1 MAGEVLDDADVGD
14 TGRER
19 TLTTGGHLVEVAEV
33 AVLQTLAQR
42 LQGRVVPL
50 DVTDG
55 TNETLALEGLGQ
67 TGGGGRVVGQRL
79 LDEGVD
85 PRLGQ
90 LETDLLVEL
99 GRGRDDAVVDSSLDD
114 RVDVGQDGQV
124 TGDPEW
130 VLAGGVRNRAQ
141 VTDVVLAHRAD
152 TDHAGT
158 QVRHQAPAFAQ
169 ALTAATMRSRSA
181 WDNEG

>member
-1 MAGEVLDDADVGD
+1 M
-14 TGRER
+14 
-19 TLTTGGHLVEVAEV
+19 
-33 AVLQTLAQR
+33 
-42 LQGRVVPL
+42 
-50 DVTDG
+50 
-55 TNETLALEGLGQ
+55 N
-67 TGGGGRVVGQRL
+67 
-79 LDEGVD
+79 

-124 TGDPEW
+124 TGDPER
-130 VLAGGVRNRAQ
+130 VLAGGVRNRDQVDAVDGAQ
-141 VTDVVLAHRAD
+141 VADVVLAHRAD

-181 WDNEG
+181 WDSEG